1 MEGLL
6 KKINSLFENAKLN
19 NQKNTMKTIPD
30 IIFKKI
36 NLDDDKLAVERI
48 VTVWESLNKNKIFK
62 PNNWIKFKWFLKAMK
77 FRDFIRKEL
86 KRISQKRFGQKK
98 KNQKFP
104 ALDIND
110 ISERVN
116 KLQKILGIDKKLEC
130 KLLSDQTI
138 LIK

>member
-1 MEGLL
+1 
-6 KKINSLFENAKLN
+6 
-19 NQKNTMKTIPD
+19 
-30 IIFKKI
+30 
-36 NLDDDKLAVERI
+36 
-48 VTVWESLNKNKIFK
+48 
-62 PNNWIKFKWFLKAMK
+62 MK
-77 FRDFIRKEL
+77 FRDFIRREL
-86 KRISQKRFGQKK
+86 KRISQKKFGQKK

-116 KLQKILGIDKKLEC
+116 KLQKILGINKKIEC